1 MKKNI
6 FLALDFNSLD
16 KAIGITE
23 KTKDYLAGIKIGL
36 ELYSVVGLDGLKNF
50 EKFNLPIFLD
60 TKIFDISNQVAK
72 TINVIKK
79 NKNIKYLT
87 IHSLGSLE
95 MLEAAK
101 NAAKDSNLEFL
112 AVSILT
118 SWNDNDLKKV
128 GIKNNIKDQV
138 KILIKLAKKAG
149 LSGVI
154 ASAQDIKVAREISE
168 KMKIFC
174 PGIRGENNKQD
185 QKRTLS
191 YKEFNEIA
199 DDKCFAVIGRPIYAE
214 GDPLENLKKIINS
227 AK

>member
-6 FLALDFNSLD
+6 FLALDFNSAD
-16 KAIGITE
+16 KALEVTD

-36 ELYSVVGLDGLKNF
+36 ELYSTIGLKGIQEF

-60 TKIFDISNQVAK
+60 TKIFDIPNQVAK
-72 TINVIKK
+72 TIKVISKIK
-79 NKNIKYLT
+79 SIKYFT

-95 MLEAAK
+95 MLQAAQD
-101 NAAKDSNLEFL
+101 AAAGTNLEFL

-118 SWNDNDLKKV
+118 SWNQKDLELIGVKDE
-128 GIKNNIKDQV
+128 IKDQV
-138 KILIKLAKKAG
+138 KRLITLTTKAK

-154 ASAQDIKVAREISE
+154 ASAQDIDLVRSIS
-168 KMKIFC
+168 KDLKIFC
-174 PGIRGENNKQD
+174 PGIRADQNKQD

-191 YKEFNEIA
+191 YKEFNSIA
-199 DDKCFAVIGRPIYAE
+199 DDLTYCVIGRPIYE
-214 GDPLENLKKIINS
+214 GNPLENIKNIINS

>member
-6 FLALDFNSLD
+6 FLALDFNSID
-16 KAIGITE
+16 RAIEVTE

-36 ELYSVVGLDGLKNF
+36 ELYNVIGLDGLKNF
-50 EKFNLPIFLD
+50 EKFKLPIFLD
-60 TKIFDISNQVAK
+60 TKIFDISNQITK

-79 NKNIKYLT
+79 NTAIKYLT

-95 MLEAAK
+95 MLKAAK
-101 NAAKDSNLEFL
+101 NAASGSNLEFL

-118 SWNDNDLKKV
+118 SWNEKDLEKI
-128 GIKNNIKDQV
+128 GIKNSIKDQV
-138 KILIKLAKKAG
+138 KILITLAKEAG

-154 ASAQDIKVAREISE
+154 ASGQDIKIAREVSKE
-168 KMKIFC
+168 MKIFC
-174 PGIRGENNKQD
+174 PGIRGEGNKQD

-191 YKEFNEIA
+191 YKEFIEIA
-199 DDKCFAVIGRPIYAE
+199 DDKCFAVIGRPIYE
-214 GDPLENLKKIINS
+214 GNPLENIKKIINS